1 MAVPAP
7 WHTKVGFAGE
17 YLGQRV
23 LGIADLPLEQLDS
36 GGRDFYLECHS
47 QHN

>member
-7 WHTKVGFAGE
+7 WHTKAVFDGE
-17 YLGQRV
+17 CLGQKV
-23 LGIADLPLEQLDS
+23 LGIADLPQVQLDS